1 MLGFKKYLWLFT
13 ILFVFFFSTM
23 AESAPPQA
31 ARIFGTVTVDGTAL
45 TQDTDEGYELEVT
58 REDGTSYDP
67 AAELTDGLNYFSG
80 YGIYVPLYDADD
92 QPGGANPGDTAVMH
106 VYKDGLELAVT
117 SPASGEFT
125 VGGSLSNHR
134 MDLSVVSLEPTQYQ
148 LSATVTGGHGTI
160 SPTSGTY
167 DEGTVVTLTAIP
179 ETGYRVEEWSGTDN
193 DGSKVNTNTVTMNS
207 NRSVTVQFEEIP
219 ATQYQL
225 SASVTGGHG
234 TISPTSGTYS
244 EGTVVTLTAIPE
256 SGYRVEAWN
265 GTNNNSSTANTNT
278 VTMNSNRSV
287 TVQFEEIPATQYQLS
302 ASVTGGHGTISP
314 TSGTYSEGT
323 VVTLTATPETGYRV
337 QGWSGTNNDSS
348 TANTNTVTMN
358 SNRSVTVQFAQTAPV
373 INLFSATPST
383 ISEGEFVTLSWNIT
397 GATSA
402 TINNGVG
409 TVVTT
414 SGTAQDA
421 PTITTTYTLTASNP
435 AGTVTRGVTVTV
447 VQGGPIIESFSA
459 TPETIN
465 ENGSATLSWSI
476 SDADSATIDNDIG
489 PVDPVSGSLE
499 VSPLSTTTYTLTAT
513 NDDGSI
519 TRTATVTVSEPSVP
533 EIVET
538 IPHHGAG
545 INDSTRVSNMT
556 SFSVRI
562 EDSDGID
569 ITDPESI
576 RFTIDDGV
584 VEEYTRDLGDD
595 SVVRVIK
602 LTDDDDTQ
610 VTKLWVAYDRSK
622 EDELEDYSY
631 DTQINIKVDVNNSAG
646 LEMAQ
651 ENYSIKTETEAEHDE
666 AEAASPKTEPV
677 DVSDPDLEDPEY
689 TYNAGIKITSGKLKG
704 AKIIYN
710 SNESV
715 KPRFGPTK
723 EVPSLDAESEEIP
736 MNLQPPNVFSTPVKL
751 IIPYRGHSNVT
762 DIGIFLFT
770 GNRWVRACNA
780 DGNVEADGEG
790 WMVPESR
797 VNHNKG
803 KPSTVEIK
811 VYHFSAVQA
820 GSDGPPDSCFITT
833 SGYGS
838 FSETFC
844 VKKLER
850 FADMYKMSYL
860 ALQTACVQRMLVFS
874 FILALM
880 AEGFIIFRRSKKYS
894 DYS

>member
-1 MLGFKKYLWLFT
+1 MLRFRKYLWYFT
-13 ILFVFFFSTM
+13 ILFVFFFSTV
-23 AESAPPQA
+23 AESAIPRP
-31 ARIFGTVTVDGTAL
+31 ARIFGTVTVDGTVL
-45 TQDTDEGYELEVT
+45 TQDTDEGYTFEVT
-58 REDGTSYDP
+58 REDGTSYVP
-67 AAELTDGLNYFSG
+67 AAELTDGLNYPGG
-80 YGIYVPLYDADD
+80 YSINMPLYDADD
-92 QPGGANPGDTAVMH
+92 QPEGANPGDTAVIH
-106 VYKDGLELAVT
+106 VYKDGSELAVT
-117 SPASGEFT
+117 SPVGGQFT
-125 VGGSLSNHR
+125 VGEGGSINQIN
-134 MDLSVVSLEPTQYQ
+134 LSVVSPQPTQYQ
-148 LSATVTGGHGTI
+148 LTAIVVGGNGTV

-167 DEGTVVTLTAIP
+167 DGGTVVTLTADP
-179 ETGYRVEEWSGTDN
+179 DTGYRVETWSGTDN
-193 DGSKVNTNTVTMNS
+193 DGSKVNTNTVTMDS
-207 NRSVTVQFEEIP
+207 NRSVTLQFEEVP

-225 SASVTGGHG
+225 TATVTGGHG
-234 TISPTSGTYS
+234 TISPTSGTYG
-244 EGTVVTLTAIPE
+244 EGTVVTLTADPDT
-256 SGYRVEAWN
+256 GYRVASWN
-265 GTNNNSSTANTNT
+265 GTNNDSSTANTNT

-314 TSGTYSEGT
+314 TSGTYNEGT
-323 VVTLTATPETGYRV
+323 VVTLTAGPDTGYRV
-337 QGWSGTNNDSS
+337 QVWSGTNNDSS
-348 TANTNTVTMN
+348 TATTNTVTMN
-358 SNRSVTVQFAQTAPV
+358 SNRSVTVQFAQTPPV

-402 TINNGVG
+402 TIDNGVG

-414 SGTAQDA
+414 SGSAQVA

-447 VQGGPIIESFSA
+447 LQGGPVIDSFTAS
-459 TPETIN
+459 PSTIN
-465 ENGSATLSWSI
+465 ESESATLSWSI

-489 PVDPVSGSLE
+489 PVDRVSGSLE

-513 NDDGSI
+513 NDNGSVI
-519 TRTATVTVSEPSVP
+519 SKVTVTVSEPSVP

-538 IPHHGAG
+538 VPHDGAG
-545 INDSTRVSNMT
+545 VNDSTRVSNMT
-556 SFSVRI
+556 SFCVRI

-569 ITDPESI
+569 ITDPASI
-576 RFTIDDGV
+576 RFTVDDGI
-584 VEEYTRDLGDD
+584 VEEYTRDLGDH

-602 LTDDDDTQ
+602 LTDDDDTR
-610 VTKLWVAYDRSK
+610 VTKLWVTYDRSK

-631 DTQINIKVDVNNSAG
+631 DMQINIKVDINNSAG
-646 LEMAQ
+646 REMAQ
-651 ENYSIKTETEAEHDE
+651 ESHSIKIETEAEHDK

-677 DVSDPDLEDPEY
+677 DLSDPDLEDPEY
-689 TYNAGIKITSGKLKG
+689 TYNAGIKVTSGKLKG

-715 KPRFGPTK
+715 KPRFGPTE
-723 EVPSLDAESEEIP
+723 EVPSLDAESEDIP

-751 IIPYRGHSNVT
+751 LFPYRGYSDVT
-762 DIGIFLFT
+762 DVDIFLFT

-790 WMVPESR
+790 WMVPGSR

-803 KPSTVEIK
+803 NPSTIEIK

-820 GSDGPPDSCFITT
+820 EDDGPGSCFIAT

-838 FSETFC
+838 LSKALC

-860 ALQTACVQRMLVFS
+860 ALQRACVQKMLIVS
-874 FILALM
+874 FIFALM
-880 AEGFIIFRRSKKYS
+880 AEGFIIVRRSKKYPDHS
-894 DYS
+894 

>member
-1 MLGFKKYLWLFT
+1 MLGFRKYLWIFT
-13 ILFVFFFSTM
+13 ILFVFSFSTV
-23 AESAPPQA
+23 AESAIPLP
-31 ARIFGTVTVDGTAL
+31 ARIFGTVTVDGTVL
-45 TQDTDEGYELEVT
+45 TQDNDEGYELEAT
-58 REDGTSYDP
+58 REDGTSYVP
-67 AAELTDGLNYFSG
+67 AAELTDGLNYPGG
-80 YGIYVPLYDADD
+80 YGINVPLYDAED
-92 QPGGANPGDTAVMH
+92 QPGGANPGDTAVIH
-106 VYKDGLELAVT
+106 VYKDGLELSVT
-117 SPASGEFT
+117 SPVSGEFA
-125 VGGSLSNHR
+125 VGEGGSINQIN
-134 MDLSVVSLEPTQYQ
+134 LSVVSLQPTQYQ
-148 LSATVTGGHGTI
+148 LTATVTGGHGSI

-167 DEGTVVTLTAIP
+167 DEGTVVTLTAAP
-179 ETGYRVEEWSGTDN
+179 DTGYRVETWSGTDN
-193 DGSKVNTNTVTMNS
+193 DGSKANTNTVTMTS

-234 TISPTSGTYS
+234 TISPTSGTY
-244 EGTVVTLTAIPE
+244 
-256 SGYRVEAWN
+256 N
-265 GTNNNSSTANTNT
+265 
-278 VTMNSNRSV
+278 
-287 TVQFEEIPATQYQLS
+287 
-302 ASVTGGHGTISP
+302 
-314 TSGTYSEGT
+314 EGT

-337 QGWSGTNNDSS
+337 QGWSGTNNNSS
-348 TANTNTVTMN
+348 TATTNTVTMS
-358 SNRSVTVQFAQTAPV
+358 SNKSVTVQFAQTEPV
-373 INLFSATPST
+373 INHFSATPST

-397 GATSA
+397 GADA
-402 TINNGVG
+402 ARIDNGVG
-409 TVVTT
+409 AVVTT

-421 PTITTTYTLTASNP
+421 PTITTTYTLTATNP
-435 AGTVTRGVTVTV
+435 AGTVTRRVTVTV
-447 VQGGPIIESFSA
+447 VQGGPVIDSYTAS
-459 TPETIN
+459 PGTIN
-465 ENGSATLSWSI
+465 ESESATLSWSI

-489 PVDPVSGSLE
+489 SINPVSGSLE

-513 NDDGSI
+513 NDDGSV
-519 TRTATVTVSEPSVP
+519 TRKVTVTVSEPSVP

-562 EDSDGID
+562 QDSDGID

-576 RFTIDDGV
+576 RFTIDDGI
-584 VEEYTRDLGDD
+584 VEEYTRDLGDQ
-595 SVVRVIK
+595 SVVRIIK

-646 LEMAQ
+646 REMAQ
-651 ENYSIKTETEAEHDE
+651 ESYLIKIETEAEHDK

-677 DVSDPDLEDPEY
+677 DISDPDLEDSEY

-715 KPRFGPTK
+715 KPRFGPAK
-723 EVPSLDAESEEIP
+723 EVPSLDAESEDIP

-751 IIPYRGHSNVT
+751 IIPYRGHSDVT

-770 GNRWVRACNA
+770 GNRWVLACNA
-780 DGNVEADGEG
+780 DGNVETDGEG
-790 WMVPESR
+790 WMVPGSR
-797 VNHNKG
+797 ANHNKG
-803 KPSTVEIK
+803 KPSTIEIK

-820 GSDGPPDSCFITT
+820 GDNGPPDSSCFIATAN
-833 SGYGS
+833 YGA
-838 FSETFC
+838 FSKTFN

-850 FADMYKMSYL
+850 FAGIYKVSYL
-860 ALQTACVQRMLVFS
+860 AFQTACVHKMLIFS

-880 AEGFIIFRRSKKYS
+880 AEGFIIVRRSKKYPEHP
-894 DYS
+894 

>member
-1 MLGFKKYLWLFT
+1 MRYRKYLWCFS
-13 ILFVFFFSTM
+13 ILFIFFSSTM
-23 AESAPPQA
+23 AESANTRP
-31 ARIFGTVTVDGTAL
+31 ARIFGTVTVDGAVL
-45 TQDTDEGYELEVT
+45 TQDTDDGYTFEVT
-58 REDGTSYDP
+58 REDGTSYVP
-67 AAELTDGLNYFSG
+67 AAELTDGLNFPDG
-80 YGIYVPLYDADD
+80 YGIDVPLYDAED
-92 QPGGANPGDTAVMH
+92 QPEGANSGDTNVIH
-106 VYKDGLELAVT
+106 VFKDGLELAVT
-117 SPASGEFT
+117 SPGSGQFT
-125 VGGSLSNHR
+125 VGESGSINQINLSA
-134 MDLSVVSLEPTQYQ
+134 VSLEPTRYQ
-148 LSATVTGGHGTI
+148 LTAIVTGGNGTI

-167 DEGTVVTLTAIP
+167 DEGTVVTLTASP
-179 ETGYRVEEWSGTDN
+179 DTDYRVEEWSGTDN
-193 DGSKVNTNTVTMNS
+193 NGSKVNTNTVTMDS
-207 NRSVTVQFEEIP
+207 DRSVTVQFEEVP

-234 TISPTSGTYS
+234 TISPTSGTYN
-244 EGTVVTLTAIPE
+244 EGA
-256 SGYRVEAWN
+256 
-265 GTNNNSSTANTNT
+265 
-278 VTMNSNRSV
+278 
-287 TVQFEEIPATQYQLS
+287 
-302 ASVTGGHGTISP
+302 
-314 TSGTYSEGT
+314 
-323 VVTLTATPETGYRV
+323 VVTLTATPDSGYRV
-337 QGWSGTNNDSS
+337 QGWSGTNNNSS

-373 INLFSATPST
+373 INLFSATPGT

-397 GATSA
+397 GANSA
-402 TINNGVG
+402 TIDNGVG
-409 TVVTT
+409 AVVTT
-414 SGTAQDA
+414 SGSAQDA

-435 AGTVTRGVTVTV
+435 AGTVTRRVTVTV
-447 VQGGPIIESFSA
+447 VQGGPVIDSFTAS
-459 TPETIN
+459 PGTIN
-465 ENGSATLSWSI
+465 ESESATLSWSI

-489 PVDPVSGSLE
+489 SVDPISGSLE
-499 VSPLSTTTYTLTAT
+499 ILPLSTTTYTLTAT
-513 NDDGSI
+513 NEHGSV
-519 TRTATVTVSEPSVP
+519 TRKVTVTVSEPSVP

-569 ITDPESI
+569 ITDPASI
-576 RFTIDDGV
+576 RFTVDDGV

-646 LEMAQ
+646 REMAQ
-651 ENYSIKTETEAEHDE
+651 ESYSIKTQTEAEHDE
-666 AEAASPKTEPV
+666 AEAASPKTEPL

-689 TYNAGIKITSGKLKG
+689 TYNAGIKVTSGKLKG

-723 EVPSLDAESEEIP
+723 EIPSLDTESEDIP

-751 IIPYRGHSNVT
+751 IIPYRGHSDVT
-762 DIGIFLFT
+762 DIDIFLFT

-790 WMVPESR
+790 WMVPGSR
-797 VNHNKG
+797 ANHNKG
-803 KPSTVEIK
+803 KPSTIEIK

-820 GSDGPPDSCFITT
+820 GGDGPPDSCFIAT

-838 FSETFC
+838 LSKAFC

-860 ALQTACVQRMLVFS
+860 ALQTACVQKMLIFS

-880 AEGFIIFRRSKKYS
+880 VEGFIIVRRSKKYP

>member
-1 MLGFKKYLWLFT
+1 MIRFRAYLWLFT
-13 ILFVFFFSTM
+13 ILFVFFFSTV
-23 AESAPPQA
+23 AESAMTAP
-31 ARIFGTVTVDGTAL
+31 ARIVGTVTVDGTVL
-45 TQDTDEGYELEVT
+45 TQDTDEGYTFEVT
-58 REDGTSYDP
+58 REDGTSYVP
-67 AAELTDGLNYFSG
+67 AAELTDGLNFTDG
-80 YGIYVPLYDADD
+80 YGINVPLYDADD
-92 QPGGANPGDTAVMH
+92 QPEGANPGDTNVIH
-106 VYKDGLELAVT
+106 VYKDGSELAVT
-117 SPASGEFT
+117 SPVSGQFT
-125 VGGSLSNHR
+125 VGESGSINQINLSA
-134 MDLSVVSLEPTQYQ
+134 VSLEPTRYQ
-148 LSATVTGGHGTI
+148 LTATVTGGHGTI

-179 ETGYRVEEWSGTDN
+179 ETSYRVEEWSGTDN
-193 DGSKVNTNTVTMNS
+193 DGSKVNTNTVTMDSDRSVTVQFEEIPATQYQLSASVTGGHGTISPTSGTYNEGTVVTLTATPDTGYRVQGWSGTNNDNSTANTNAVTMTS

-234 TISPTSGTYS
+234 TISPTSGTYN
-244 EGTVVTLTAIPE
+244 EGTVVTLTARPD
-256 SGYRVEAWN
+256 
-265 GTNNNSSTANTNT
+265 
-278 VTMNSNRSV
+278 
-287 TVQFEEIPATQYQLS
+287 
-302 ASVTGGHGTISP
+302 
-314 TSGTYSEGT
+314 
-323 VVTLTATPETGYRV
+323 TGYRV
-337 QGWSGTNNDSS
+337 QAWSGTNNDSS
-348 TANTNTVTMN
+348 TANTNTVTMT
-358 SNRSVTVQFAQTAPV
+358 SNRGVTVQFAQTAPV
-373 INLFSATPST
+373 INHFSATPST

-397 GATSA
+397 GANSA
-402 TINNGVG
+402 TIDNGVG
-409 TVVTT
+409 AVVTT
-414 SGTAQDA
+414 SGSAQDS

-435 AGTVTRGVTVTV
+435 AGTVTRRVTVTV
-447 VQGGPIIESFSA
+447 VQGGPVIDSFTAAPS
-459 TPETIN
+459 TIN
-465 ENGSATLSWSI
+465 ENESATLSWSI

-489 PVDPVSGSLE
+489 SVDPVSGSLE

-513 NDDGSI
+513 NDDGSV
-519 TRTATVTVSEPSVP
+519 TRTVTVTVSEPSVP

-556 SFSVRI
+556 SFCMRI

-576 RFTIDDGV
+576 RFTVDDGI
-584 VEEYTRDLGDD
+584 VEEYTRDLGDH

-610 VTKLWVAYDRSK
+610 VTKLWVTYDRSK

-646 LEMAQ
+646 REMAQ
-651 ENYSIKTETEAEHDE
+651 ESYLIRTETEAEHDE

-704 AKIIYN
+704 AKVIYN

-723 EVPSLDAESEEIP
+723 EIPSLDAESEDIP

-751 IIPYRGHSNVT
+751 IIPYRGYSDVT

-770 GNRWVRACNA
+770 ENRWVRACNA

-790 WMVPESR
+790 WMVPGSR

-803 KPSTVEIK
+803 KLSTIEIK
-811 VYHFSAVQA
+811 VYHFSGVQA
-820 GSDGPPDSCFITT
+820 GDDGPPDSCFIAT

-838 FSETFC
+838 LSKAFC

-860 ALQTACVQRMLVFS
+860 ALQTACVQKMMIVS

-880 AEGFIIFRRSKKYS
+880 AEGFIIVRRSKKYP